1 MSTTQK
7 IGLVILILVLLSG
20 IGYLASGGYSELSS
34 LWEPEPRSE
43 GQEVVTE
50 KNTGVQA
57 KAQYLA
63 QMREEYEESTDKD
76 LKATLRS
83 MILTE
88 AKGVDTSKLPADLQ
102 KFIERLNNE

>member
-1 MSTTQK
+1 MSTISK
-7 IGLVILILVLLSG
+7 IGLVILILVILVG
-20 IGYLASGGYSELSS
+20 IGYLASGGYSDLTS
-34 LWEPEPRSE
+34 LWEPAPPSG
-43 GQEVVTE
+43 GQEVITE
-50 KNTGVQA
+50 KDAGVQA

-88 AKGVDTSKLPADLQ
+88 AQGVDTSKLPADLQ
-102 KFIERLNNE
+102 KFIENLGKE